1 MPLFYN
7 IIKKYMIIQNTT
19 YKEVAQLITNK
30 NIVTLFQGQ
39 SEAGHRALGNR
50 SILYD
55 PRDPDGK
62 DYVNIVKQ
70 RESFRPFAASIML
83 EKANEWF
90 DMAGLK
96 ESPYMMYALDVIKG
110 KSEFIPCV
118 CHVDNTCRA
127 QTVSQ
132 SQNLHFYNL
141 ISAFNDLTN
150 IPMLFNTSFNL
161 AGEVIVETELD
172 AIDVLKRSQIEY
184 LYLPEK
190 QELIIEKN
198 I

>member
-1 MPLFYN
+1 MDHILNKNMKTRQN
-7 IIKKYMIIQNTT
+7 IT
-19 YKEVAQLITNK
+19 YKEVAQIIADK
-30 NIVTLFQGQ
+30 NIVSLFQGQ

-55 PRDPDGK
+55 PRDPNGK
-62 DYVNIVKQ
+62 NHVNTIKN
-70 RESFRPFAASIML
+70 REWYRPFAASVML
-83 EKANEWF
+83 EYANKWF
-90 DMAGLK
+90 EMAILK
-96 ESPYMMYALDVIKG
+96 ESPYMMYAFPVLKD
-110 KSEFIPCV
+110 KSYLIPCV
-118 CHVDNTCRA
+118 VHVDNTCRA

-161 AGEVIVETELD
+161 AGEVMVETIED
-172 AIDVLKRSQIEY
+172 AIDTLNRSNIEY

-190 QELIIEKN
+190 QELITK
-198 I
+198 

>member
-1 MPLFYN
+1 
-7 IIKKYMIIQNTT
+7 MIIETT
-19 YKEVAQLITNK
+19 YKEIAKIIADK
-30 NIVTLFQGQ
+30 NIVALFQGQ

-55 PRDPDGK
+55 PRDPNGK
-62 DYVNIVKQ
+62 NHVNVIKK
-70 RESFRPFAASIML
+70 REGYRPFAASVMV
-83 EKANEWF
+83 EYANQWF

-96 ESPYMMYALDVIKG
+96 ESPYMMYAFDDLKDKANL
-110 KSEFIPCV
+110 IPCV
-118 CHVDNTCRA
+118 VHVDNTCRA

-161 AGEVIVETELD
+161 AGEVIVQTKED
-172 AIDVLKRSQIEY
+172 AIDTLNRSGIEY
-184 LYLPEK
+184 LYLPET
-190 QELIIEKN
+190 QELITK
-198 I
+198 